1 MTSSEENSVIYP
13 VVVVL
18 INVIKCIAL
27 LESGAGIRDISSTIA
42 NLLRKPSV
50 RKKTKQIEMVM
61 NPITRNIEIYKA
73 TVENLSRNFAMD
85 VEPSKVKQKTLLT

>member
-1 MTSSEENSVIYP
+1 
-13 VVVVL
+13 
-18 INVIKCIAL
+18 
-27 LESGAGIRDISSTIA
+27 
-42 NLLRKPSV
+42 
-50 RKKTKQIEMVM
+50 MVM